1 MRPLKWSG
9 IFALAAIFIAV
20 SPDRS
25 TAFAQIFRPPVNAVP
40 AREVGPGFNYRP
52 QTEPVDASQLRLTP
66 TKQYFLDSGDVL
78 GIFIDGVLG
87 EIDQA
92 PPVQLPAPD
101 SDLPPSL
108 GFPVAVRA
116 DGSISLPLVNQIM
129 VRGLTISQAEER
141 IRQHFLDGAK
151 PILTPDNRILVS
163 LMRKRTVS
171 VYVLRG
177 DDSSSGSQFAGVTSN
192 RGVNSRSDSSQ
203 RAERLQLPAGDN
215 DLLNALSRTGGLPGV
230 NARSDVRVF
239 SESAGR
245 AFNSGG
251 ASPFPRTG
259 YGQSSGGAASPF
271 PRTGSGRSSYRTS
284 GRVTTVPTRQPAGF
298 PRSISR
304 NDIRLNQGD
313 VVVVA
318 PRDTEVFY
326 TGGLLGGGEFPI
338 PRDRGLDVVEA
349 VSIAGGSL
357 TSSGLNNQTPTEL
370 LVIRRRPDRS
380 QFTIRVDL
388 NRAIANPSERIQVR
402 PGDVLMLRFSSSEQ
416 IRNIGF
422 QTLRA
427 AGLRQLFGR

>member
-1 MRPLKWSG
+1 MRHLKCYG
-9 IFALAAIFIAV
+9 FFAFAAIIFAV
-20 SPDRS
+20 SPNRS
-25 TAFAQIFRPPVNAVP
+25 TAFAQIFRPPVDAVP
-40 AREVGPGFNYRP
+40 ASRLGPGFSYRP
-52 QTEPVDASQLRLTP
+52 QAEPVDASQLRLTP

-92 PPVQLPAPD
+92 PPVQLPQPD

-116 DGSISLPLVNQIM
+116 DGSISLPLVNQIF

-141 IRQHFLDGAK
+141 IRQRFLDGAK

-163 LMRKRTVS
+163 LMSKRTVS

-177 DDSSSGSQFAGVTSN
+177 DDSSSASPLAGLSNSSN

-239 SESAGR
+239 SESSGR
-245 AFNSGG
+245 TFNSGG

-259 YGQSSGGAASPF
+259 
-271 PRTGSGRSSYRTS
+271 SGRDSYRTS
-284 GRVTTVPTRQPAGF
+284 GRVTTVPTRQAPGF

-318 PRDTEVFY
+318 PRDTDVFY

-402 PGDVLMLRFSSSEQ
+402 PGDVLMLRFSRSEQ

>member
-1 MRPLKWSG
+1 MNPFFLNGPFVLAIVVMLGGPLAPS
-9 IFALAAIFIAV
+9 
-20 SPDRS
+20 
-25 TAFAQIFRPPVNAVP
+25 AFAQIFRPPVNTIP
-40 AREVGPGFNYRP
+40 ARELGPGFSYRP
-52 QTEPVDASQLRLTP
+52 QTEPVAASQLRLT
-66 TKQYFLDSGDVL
+66 TKKQYFLDAGDVL

-87 EIDQA
+87 DIDEA
-92 PPVQLPAPD
+92 PPVHIPSPD
-101 SDLPPSL
+101 SDLPPSI

-129 VRGLTISQAEER
+129 VKGLTISQAEER
-141 IRQHFLDGAK
+141 IRQRFLDGAK
-151 PILTPDNRILVS
+151 PILKPDNRILVS

-177 DDSSSGSQFAGVTSN
+177 DNSSSAAPFTGRSNSSN
-192 RGVNSRSDSSQ
+192 RPVNNRSDSSQ
-203 RAERLQLPAGDN
+203 RSERLQLPAGDN

-230 NARSDVRVF
+230 NARSDVRIH
-239 SESAGR
+239 SDSPNR
-245 AFNSGG
+245 AFQSGG

-259 YGQSSGGAASPF
+259 
-271 PRTGSGRSSYRTS
+271 SGRNGYRSS
-284 GRVTTVPTRQPAGF
+284 GRVTTVPTRQRAGH
-298 PRSISR
+298 RSPISR

-326 TGGLLGGGEFPI
+326 TSGLLGGGEFPI

-357 TSSGLNNQTPTEL
+357 ISSGLGNQTGTEL
-370 LVIRRRPDRS
+370 LVIRQRPDRS

-388 NRAIANPSERIQVR
+388 NRAITNPSERIQVR
-402 PGDVLMLRFSSSEQ
+402 AGDVLMLRRSRGEQ
-416 IRNIGF
+416 IRNIGV

-427 AGLRQLFGR
+427 TALRQLIGG